1 MVNINQN
8 DINDL
13 EKYLSTNEDTT
24 KSEEEVVP
32 NGNITTD
39 EIRAAEQILFYL
51 IVEKSKTMYYNGLEK
66 GVVDG
71 LNEVK
76 KAVNGDKESKCIQT
90 AMTFFG
96 DIIDMRPFKYGESI
110 DTTYE
115 ANESGARMYD
125 AIVKSCINMTSQY
138 DRFVSK
144 CKIKGVMLI
153 ITDDG
158 EFGGSYHDLSEAID
172 ALNELK
178 KREIACLV
186 ATCDS
191 NNSLR
196 SSKRLGVEAISIKD
210 QQQVRILMKTV
221 SQNLCL

>member
-1 MVNINQN
+1 
-8 DINDL
+8 
-13 EKYLSTNEDTT
+13 
-24 KSEEEVVP
+24 
-32 NGNITTD
+32 
-39 EIRAAEQILFYL
+39 
-51 IVEKSKTMYYNGLEK
+51 
-66 GVVDG
+66 
-71 LNEVK
+71 
-76 KAVNGDKESKCIQT
+76 
-90 AMTFFG
+90 MTFFG

-115 ANESGARMYD
+115 ANESGACMYD

-158 EFGGSYHDLSEAID
+158 EFGGSYHNLREDIN

-178 KREIACLV
+178 KREIICLV

-191 NNSLR
+191 NNSLK
-196 SSKRLGVEAISIKD
+196 SSKRLGVDAISIKE
-210 QQQVRILMKTV
+210 QRQVRNLMKLV
-221 SQNLCL
+221 SQNLCLF